1 MNLAAWAIRWK
12 IPYAAVDDLRREMGL
27 INTDPPLVPGQS
39 ESAVQSLV
47 RLEASRYGA
56 RLWRNNVGAG
66 YLDNQSFIRWGLAND
81 SERINQQIK
90 SSDLIGIRPVLIGP
104 EHLGQT
110 LGVFLSREV
119 KSAGW
124 QYTGTARERAQLKW
138 VELINSLGGDA
149 CFATGIGTI

>member
-1 MNLAAWAIRWK
+1 MNLTAWAIRWQ

-27 INTDPPLVPGQS
+27 VNTDPAPEPGQS

-47 RLEASRYGA
+47 RLEASRLGA

-66 YLDNQSFIRWGLAND
+66 YLDNASFIRWGLAND
-81 SERINQQIK
+81 SDRINKQIK

-104 EHLGQT
+104 EHIGRT

-119 KSAGW
+119 KAAGW
-124 QYTGTARERAQLKW
+124 HYTGTERERAQLRW
-138 VELINSLGGDA
+138 LELINSLGGDA
-149 CFATGIGTI
+149 AFATGEGTL